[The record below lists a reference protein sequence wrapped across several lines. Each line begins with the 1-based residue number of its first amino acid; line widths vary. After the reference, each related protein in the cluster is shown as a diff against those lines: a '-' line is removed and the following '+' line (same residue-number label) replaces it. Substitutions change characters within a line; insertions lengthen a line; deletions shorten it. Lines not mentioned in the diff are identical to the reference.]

1 MQITQTV
8 WIVTLLAIVGVF
20 VFDLLIVNSRPH
32 AFGPKEAARWVA
44 FYIVAALIFAV
55 FIWVQYGAQYGQE
68 FLAGWVMEYSLSVD
82 NLFVFLVLMSSFL
95 VPPEQK
101 LRVLL
106 IGILIALFLR
116 GILIVLGAAAIARFA
131 VTFYIFAAF
140 LLYTAIS
147 VWRSHDKEPDPDGN
161 GFIRL
166 IERFVPTVR
175 EYSGAKLVVRRGCKR
190 FITPMF
196 LVIVAIGTTD
206 LLFALDSIPAVLGL
220 TKEPYLVFTVNAF
233 ALMGLRQLF
242 FLLDGLLAKIV
253 YLPRGLAIILGF
265 IAIKLLLEAIHETT
279 SINVPTI
286 SIGQSLTVIATTLS
300 VTVLTSLRAVR
311 LHPELVRESDF
322 TDAVEESVEH
332 SGEAIARLTQI
343 EKVD

>member
-8 WIVTLLAIVGVF
+8 WIVTLLAIVGIF
-20 VFDLLIVNSRPH
+20 IFDLLIVNSRPH

-44 FYIVAALIFAV
+44 FYIAAALVFAV
-55 FIWVQYGAQYGQE
+55 FIWTQYGSQYGQE

-82 NLFVFLVLMSSFL
+82 NLFVFLVLMSSFS
-95 VPPEQK
+95 VPADQK
-101 LRVLL
+101 HRVLL
-106 IGILIALFLR
+106 IGILIAIFLR
-116 GILIVLGAAAIARFA
+116 GILIVIGAAAIQRFA
-131 VTFYIFAAF
+131 ITFFVFAAF

-147 VWRSHDKEPDPDGN
+147 VWRSQDKEPDPDGN

-175 EYSGAKLVVRRGCKR
+175 EYSGSKMVIKKDGKR

-206 LLFALDSIPAVLGL
+206 LLFALDSIPAVYGL

-242 FLLDGLLAKIV
+242 FLLDGLLARII
-253 YLPRGLAIILGF
+253 YLPRGLAIVLGF
-265 IAIKLLLEAIHETT
+265 IAFKLFLEAIHETT
-279 SINVPTI
+279 SLAVPTI
-286 SIGQSLTVIATTLS
+286 TISQSLTVIALTLT
-300 VTVLTSLRAVR
+300 VTVLTSLRSVK
-311 LHPELVRESDF
+311 LHPELIRESDF

-332 SGEAIARLTQI
+332 SGEAISNLGKI
-343 EKVD
+343 DKVE